1 MIEDELVHWYKDDD
15 GASHKSGLKLETAE
29 PTSANGYPRDGTIT
43 LRLTNTVGTVGFRL
57 SPDEALRVSSLLS
70 QLSKE
75 LINKKRAL
83 WQQEDDDK

>member
-15 GASHKSGLKLETAE
+15 GVSHKSALKLETAE
-29 PTSANGYPRDGTIT
+29 PTQANGYPRDGTIT
-43 LRLTNTVGTVGFRL
+43 LRIANTIGTVGFRL
-57 SPDEALRVSSLLS
+57 SPDEALRVSSLLC

-83 WQQEDDDK
+83 WQQDDEK

>member
-15 GASHKSGLKLETAE
+15 GVSHKSGLKLETAE

-43 LRLTNTVGTVGFRL
+43 LRIANTIGTVGFRL
-57 SPDEALRVSSLLS
+57 SPDEALRVSSLLC

-83 WQQEDDDK
+83 WQQEDDEK

>member
-15 GASHKSGLKLETAE
+15 GVSHKSALKLETAG
-29 PTSANGYPRDGTIT
+29 PTCANGYPRDGTVT
-43 LRLTNTVGTVGFRL
+43 LRIANTIGTVGFRL
-57 SPDEALRVSSLLS
+57 SPDEALRVSSLLC